1 MKPADQ
7 PEAKRWGGPE
17 FFDLPVR
24 HAVQGDKPVMV
35 TAWELSVEE
44 MQEIQRTGRIWLG
57 IMGTV
62 HPPIWLS
69 ADDPFAESQQEN
81 VA

>member
-7 PEAKRWGGPE
+7 PGARRWGGPD
-17 FFDLPVR
+17 FFDLPVV
-24 HAVQGDKPVMV
+24 HSVQGDKPVMV
-35 TAWELSVEE
+35 TAWELTAEEVE
-44 MQEIQRTGRIWLG
+44 QVQRHGRIWLG

-69 ADDPFAESQQEN
+69 TSKPFELGDDA
-81 VA
+81 AR